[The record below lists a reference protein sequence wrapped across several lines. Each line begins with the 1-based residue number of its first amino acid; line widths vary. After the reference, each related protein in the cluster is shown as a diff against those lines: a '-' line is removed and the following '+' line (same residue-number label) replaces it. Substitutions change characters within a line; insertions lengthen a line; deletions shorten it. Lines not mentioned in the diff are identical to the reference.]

1 MMMCKEYEARINA
14 LIDDEL
20 NVSERIEVLEHI
32 AQCPACKAYWEDL
45 LSMRDMLRGQECS
58 APVGFSDAVMA
69 RVRVTKQDKATEKK
83 VLRFPQWKRFAA
95 LAACCAVVALGVWA
109 ADLMPG
115 VGADSMNMSATNGA
129 AAPEVCDEQLDRGVT
144 ESSTADQNTCDTDD
158 AAAAYNT
165 LPGSVE
171 EPDRDNN
178 YAENLGFTAV
188 LLTDSAVAARWVEA
202 NLGKDWISGAV
213 YKLSEEQYNELREM
227 LEKSG
232 DMFTEIMGDQSRSEY
247 RLLAE

>member
-20 NVSERIEVLEHI
+20 DASERIEVLEHI

-58 APVGFSDAVMA
+58 TPVGFSDAVMA

-109 ADLMPG
+109 ADFMPG
-115 VGADSMNMSATNGA
+115 VEAGSMNMSASNGA
-129 AAPEVCDEQLDRGVT
+129 AAPETCDSISDSDVA
-144 ESSTADQNTCDTDD
+144 ESSTADYGVCDTDD
-158 AAAAYNT
+158 AAVYNT
-165 LPGSVE
+165 MPGTAE
-171 EPDRDNN
+171 EPDKAKN
-178 YAENLGFTAV
+178 YAENPDFIAAI
-188 LLTDSAVAARWVEA
+188 LTDSEVAAKWVKDT
-202 NLGKDWISGAV
+202 LGKEWHSDAV
-213 YKLSEEQYNELREM
+213 YTLSEEQYYELRKM

-232 DMFTEIMGDQSRSEY
+232 DTFTEITGDESRSEY